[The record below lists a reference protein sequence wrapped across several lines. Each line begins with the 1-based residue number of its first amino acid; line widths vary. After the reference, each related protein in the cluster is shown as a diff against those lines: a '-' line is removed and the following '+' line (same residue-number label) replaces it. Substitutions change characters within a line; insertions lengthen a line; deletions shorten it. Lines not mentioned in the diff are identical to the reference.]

1 MRERLQ
7 AFEQVLSVLSE
18 AELDSLLQR
27 VSKFG
32 RNSMPADDY
41 LNYAEEQLIVQT
53 QSIYNNEYYS
63 YSSMDLHN
71 DSSYN
76 QYDYAA

>member
-1 MRERLQ
+1 MLLHKKTNKMRERLQ

-63 YSSMDLHN
+63 YSSMDLH
-71 DSSYN
+71 Y
-76 QYDYAA
+76 